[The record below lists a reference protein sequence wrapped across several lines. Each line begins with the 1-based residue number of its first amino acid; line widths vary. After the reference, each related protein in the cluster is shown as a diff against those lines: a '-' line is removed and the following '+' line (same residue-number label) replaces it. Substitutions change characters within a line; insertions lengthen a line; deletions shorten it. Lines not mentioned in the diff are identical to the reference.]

1 MADAVTILVRNETA
15 EHFLN
20 IFAYTRTAQA
30 RSEEVRFL
38 EDADGDPQGKLFP
51 EAWRVLSLGP
61 HQHSRVRFPLDL
73 RLSVRE
79 VAGETGAPLRV
90 TDQDVSLGQVWR
102 FERHPREPRFTRLLR
117 LDEQLGPESAV
128 TLVNAAPQTIDASLT
143 RNGQTLSLQE
153 AIPRG
158 GRVDFTGA
166 TALEW
171 CFYSDLSGGARPPDE
186 AVASVRAWDAIPH
199 LLELEGLQRITLAV
213 VVENPVTGRLGWRES
228 DRIMAR

>member
-38 EDADGDPQGKLFP
+38 EDTDGDPQGKLFP

-61 HQHSRVRFPLDL
+61 HQHSSVRFPLDL
-73 RLSVRE
+73 RLSVQE
-79 VAGETGAPLRV
+79 VTGDAEAPLRV

-102 FERHPREPRFTRLLR
+102 FERHPKEPRFTRLLR
-117 LDEQLGPESAV
+117 LDEQWAPETVVA
-128 TLVNAAPQTIDASLT
+128 LVNAASQTIDASLT
-143 RNGQTLSLQE
+143 RNGQTLSLHE
-153 AIPRG
+153 AVPRG

-171 CFYSDLSGGARPPDE
+171 CFYSDLSGGVRPPEE
-186 AVASVRAWDAIPH
+186 ALSQARTWDGIPH
-199 LLELEGLQRITLAV
+199 LLELDGLLQITLAV
-213 VVENPVTGRLGWRES
+213 VVEDPSTGRLAWRES